1 MGCVVFVIGLRSL
14 AYLDTY
20 PSVGGFPTSAAIIF
34 VSIGAIMAII
44 SFFGCFGAA
53 GRRFSK
59 ILYIYGSLLLILLGV
74 EIGTAVY
81 GYIDKPNAKMLV
93 EEELKHTLINYGPD
107 VDYNSVWDTL
117 QQNFE
122 CCGVGQLKND
132 SAPGYVDWKESTW
145 YETNSGSVPTSCC
158 INQTD
163 TCGMGQMDKPRNT
176 STVESIYT
184 IGCLHQFYVWFKT
197 HIELAAGI
205 GLGIFLFQCILI
217 ITSFALGNN

>member
-1 MGCVVFVIGLRSL
+1 MTGCCVFAMGLRSL
-14 AYLDTY
+14 AVLDTY

-34 VSIGAIMAII
+34 ISIGAAMAIV
-44 SFFGCFGAA
+44 SFFGCVGAA

-59 ILYIYGSLLLILLGV
+59 LLYIYGSLLLILLGV

-93 EEELKHTLINYGPD
+93 EEELKHTLKNYGPD
-107 VDYNSVWDTL
+107 ADYNSVWDTL
-117 QQNFE
+117 QQTFE

-145 YETNSGSVPTSCC
+145 YETNDDSVPTSCC

-163 TCGMGQMDKPRNT
+163 TACGVGQMDKPD
-176 STVESIYT
+176 ESIYT
-184 IGCLHQFYVWFKT
+184 IGCLHQFYVWFDS

-205 GLGIFLFQCILI
+205 GLGFFLFQCMLI